1 MQKSAI
7 MQLLATPGGGGGAR
21 RQGSGYGP
29 PMASAFR
36 KSLVNKAVQWA
47 RSPEGQ
53 RKINDA
59 TRRAQQAARDPAT
72 RAKLQQLR
80 ARVGGTG
87 KRKP

>member
-1 MQKSAI
+1 
-7 MQLLATPGGGGGAR
+7 MQLSATPGGGGGAR
-21 RQGSGYGP
+21 RQGSGYRP
-29 PMASAFR
+29 PMASSAFR
-36 KSLVNKAVQWA
+36 KSLVNKAVRWA

-72 RAKLQQLR
+72 RARLQQLR